1 LRFSPIFDILF
12 TENEE
17 IGMTMNHDITIIRN
31 CTTSTQLFPVVETF
45 AYQVSELEDRLKR
58 AEYAY
63 DWDAIESALGQL
75 AVKRYTYKFAYDA
88 ASEMEE
94 DEHECMMSAEIND
107 AMMGDRV

>member
-1 LRFSPIFDILF
+1 
-12 TENEE
+12 
-17 IGMTMNHDITIIRN
+17 MTMNHDITIIRN

-75 AVKRYTYKFAYDA
+75 AVSVMFINLRTMLPLRWKK
-88 ASEMEE
+88 
-94 DEHECMMSAEIND
+94 MS
-107 AMMGDRV
+107 MSV